1 MKTERMMQP
10 SAYSQPSYSQ
20 PPRRRRRDLRDLGVG
35 TDALEAAATA
45 GEPIAAP
52 EHEPVSSAVRH
63 LRMIV
68 ERLLEQ
74 TPGDALCD
82 ACLAFAAE
90 APLMDMRHATGELP
104 RVRSGIARGTG
115 RCQSC
120 RRETLVTV
128 FRAAAV

>member
-1 MKTERMMQP
+1 MKTERMLQP
-10 SAYSQPSYSQ
+10 PAFSPV
-20 PPRRRRRDLRDLGVG
+20 PRRRRRDLGV
-35 TDALEAAATA
+35 TTTELKALTPVPEAIGAPSA
-45 GEPIAAP
+45 EPLN
-52 EHEPVSSAVRH
+52 SAVRH
-63 LRMIV
+63 LRIIV

-90 APLMDMRHATGELP
+90 APLIDMRHATGELP
-104 RVRSGIARGTG
+104 RVRPGIERGTG

-128 FRAAAV
+128 YRAAV